1 MNIDLSLILMDL
13 VLNFVTIILLFIIV
27 KTLLFK
33 PVKNFLDSRSK
44 KIQDSLKDAEDNK
57 KAALALKE
65 EYNSLIKNSQD
76 EVKKIIKD
84 GELKAAEKS
93 ALIIDAANKQA
104 EKILAEAKEKIAEER
119 KDAQEDIKKEIVRTA
134 VQISEK
140 ILEREIRD
148 SDIQKIAEDYFSN
161 PGGRI
166 V

>member
-1 MNIDLSLILMDL
+1 MNIDLSLIPMDL